1 MHYRGL
7 LRVARR
13 EGGTRIYASRIGDET
28 KVSVGYAQPQ
38 QVLRIRCSS
47 ANQGGAWSYVK
58 LVARSSICAAFSLK
72 AVELDMWNP

>member
-13 EGGTRIYASRIGDET
+13 EGDTRIYASRIGDET

-47 ANQGGAWSYVK
+47 ANQGGLELRKASGAVVD
-58 LVARSSICAAFSLK
+58 LRCLQLK
-72 AVELDMWNP
+72 SR

>member
-47 ANQGGAWSYVK
+47 ANQGGGLELRKASGAVVD
-58 LVARSSICAAFSLK
+58 LRCLQLK
-72 AVELDMWNP
+72 SR

>member
-1 MHYRGL
+1 MNRATLEYGGFSRSL
-7 LRVARR
+7 PARR

-47 ANQGGAWSYVK
+47 ANQGGLGAT
-58 LVARSSICAAFSLK
+58 
-72 AVELDMWNP
+72 

>member
-47 ANQGGAWSYVK
+47 ANQGGLGAT
-58 LVARSSICAAFSLK
+58 
-72 AVELDMWNP
+72 

>member
-28 KVSVGYAQPQ
+28 IVSVGYAQPQ

-47 ANQGGAWSYVK
+47 ANQGGLGAT
-58 LVARSSICAAFSLK
+58 
-72 AVELDMWNP
+72 